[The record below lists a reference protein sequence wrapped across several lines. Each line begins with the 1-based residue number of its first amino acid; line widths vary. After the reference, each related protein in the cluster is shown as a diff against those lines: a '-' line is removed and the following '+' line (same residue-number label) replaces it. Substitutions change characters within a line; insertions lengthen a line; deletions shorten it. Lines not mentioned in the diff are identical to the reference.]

1 MPIYFLILGFFR
13 YWQRQG
19 FCALIL
25 EQQSEDGGVF
35 DEIAAMQGLS
45 SVGLHVAALERL
57 ASAMRRISTAQIAT

>member
-1 MPIYFLILGFFR
+1 M
-13 YWQRQG
+13 
-19 FCALIL
+19 IL